1 MKKRTKMMCIVI
13 LIIFLVAI
21 YNIMNNSRI
30 DIVTQDIVIENLP
43 DEFNGFTILQVTDL
57 HSKEFGE
64 NQEILINLINSLEY
78 DILAITGDM
87 QNIQKNDYEP
97 FLKLI
102 EGINNKD
109 EIYYTPGNHG
119 PYIYE
124 GNFEFIDLVR
134 NRVYEKPNENREFTE
149 IGERLLDI
157 GIKYLDKVYSVRR
170 GDKTLWIS
178 ELLYSDE
185 FDSFTNNESRD
196 NDIKI
201 ALTHYPIS
209 KEIYEGKYG
218 DYFEKYDLVLAA
230 NNHGGQWRIPL
241 YGAIYIPDRYGSKWF
256 PVQERVSGLVEWGG
270 FKQYVS
276 RGLWASSKYDILRFR
291 LFNRPEIN
299 LIRLVKR

>member
-1 MKKRTKMMCIVI
+1 
-13 LIIFLVAI
+13 
-21 YNIMNNSRI
+21 MNNSRI
-30 DIVTQDIVIENLP
+30 DIVTQDIIIENLP

-57 HSKEFGE
+57 HAKEFGE

-134 NRVYEKPNENREFTE
+134 NRVYEELNENREFTE

-157 GIKYLDKVYSVRR
+157 GIKYLDKVYSVKR
-170 GDKTLWIS
+170 G
-178 ELLYSDE
+178 
-185 FDSFTNNESRD
+185 
-196 NDIKI
+196 
-201 ALTHYPIS
+201 
-209 KEIYEGKYG
+209 
-218 DYFEKYDLVLAA
+218 
-230 NNHGGQWRIPL
+230 IPL
-241 YGAIYIPDRYGSKWF
+241 KVYK
-256 PVQERVSGLVEWGG
+256 
-270 FKQYVS
+270 
-276 RGLWASSKYDILRFR
+276 
-291 LFNRPEIN
+291 
-299 LIRLVKR
+299 